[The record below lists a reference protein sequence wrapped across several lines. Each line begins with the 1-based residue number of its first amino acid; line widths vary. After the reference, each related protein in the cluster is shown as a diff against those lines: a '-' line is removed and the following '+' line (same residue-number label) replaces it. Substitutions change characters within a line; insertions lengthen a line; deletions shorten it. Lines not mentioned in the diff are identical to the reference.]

1 MMSETRNEPINY
13 AGSHRDALAEAQR
26 ILSETEPRE
35 RWDDGST
42 AVDWLPIFNA
52 SGHGM
57 ASIIAESLA
66 AVLPVLDELALEAA
80 GDYFPSADGQSV
92 GFYCRDPRALAM
104 VARNRATLAALGG
117 AQ

>member
-26 ILSETEPRE
+26 ILSEKEPRE

-66 AVLPVLDELALEAA
+66 SVLPVLDELAA
-80 GDYFPSADGQSV
+80 GEPDHYTLDEYDSASSM
-92 GFYCRDPRALAM
+92 FL
-104 VARNRATLAALGG
+104 RNRATLAAIH
-117 AQ
+117 